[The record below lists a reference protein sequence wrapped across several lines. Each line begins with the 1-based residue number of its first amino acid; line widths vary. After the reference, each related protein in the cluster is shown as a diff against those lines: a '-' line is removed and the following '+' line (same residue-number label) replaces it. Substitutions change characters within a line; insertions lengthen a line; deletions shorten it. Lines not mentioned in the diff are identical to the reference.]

1 MCIRDRHLGAH
12 WEGSAVHEEWT
23 GAYKDARA
31 RYAILKKRDTQ
42 QSHRSRAVRFE
53 LLEEGNANPKGFG
66 VIAHLQNEEEN
77 GNAQRAIAGICPGR
91 TNLPVLQLGVS
102 TSPRDTCLD
111 KRRGCSCN
119 DLK

>member
-1 MCIRDRHLGAH
+1 M
-12 WEGSAVHEEWT
+12 
-23 GAYKDARA
+23 
-31 RYAILKKRDTQ
+31 
-42 QSHRSRAVRFE
+42 RFE

-102 TSPRDTCLD
+102 TKPTTRYLD
-111 KRRGCSCN
+111 KRQGE
-119 DLK
+119 